1 MKKQPSVFD
10 IEARLRENKPTPPAD
25 QKQAILASLT
35 SIPQE
40 LPAAPAKK
48 SVNWKLV
55 STCCMLAVV
64 LVGAGAWFGRD
75 YLFGTQDKAINTSKD
90 LHYSAEED
98 LTNGKPTDPAATYAT
113 AASVPTTEAATT
125 LTPTMAMT
133 TAAMTTTIAGTWAD
147 AELVFPEGTHAVVGP
162 DGSISFETITG
173 GRDDITPVEP
183 SSPTDDPVAG
193 LLTAGEWC
201 DNKDYEF
208 FTNLFTDERWA
219 PYVELYGLAPVERY
233 VVTVADANGEPARSV
248 TVTLTD
254 ADGNALASA
263 VTDHT
268 GTAYI
273 FAMNKTIA
281 ERAAFV
287 TTESYDG
294 LGAPITETEAGLGAA
309 LVLPA
314 EKPTVLDLMFVIDT
328 TGSMWDELAYLQVEL
343 TDVVARVEAENP
355 DMTIRLSFNFYRDEG
370 DAYVVLPSAFTED
383 IGAALEFLAEQW
395 ADAGGDNP
403 EAVHTALENALYD
416 HEWSEHSVKL
426 LYFVLDA
433 PAHTEDPAV
442 LASLR
447 QSLPQFAAEGIRII
461 PVASSGVGPDC
472 EYFLRTCATLTGGT
486 YTFLTNHSGIG
497 GDHAEPM
504 IGQYAVRPL
513 NDLLVEITNRYCK

>member
-40 LPAAPAKK
+40 LPAVPAKK
-48 SVNWKLV
+48 RVNWKLV

-64 LVGAGAWFGRD
+64 LLGAGAWFGRD
-75 YLFGTQDKAINTSKD
+75 YLFGTTERAFNTSKD

-98 LTNGKPTDPAATYAT
+98 LTSGKPTDPAATYAT
-113 AASVPTTEAATT
+113 AASVTTGAATT
-125 LTPTMAMT
+125 LSPTMAMT
-133 TAAMTTTIAGTWAD
+133 TAALTAGTRAD
-147 AELVFPEGTHAVVGP
+147 AELVFPEGTITVLGREP
-162 DGSISFETITG
+162 GDTFEPTTG
-173 GRDDITPVEP
+173 ESDDVIEP
-183 SSPTDDPVAG
+183 SAPTVDPVAG

-268 GTAYI
+268 GTAYL

-287 TTESYDG
+287 TTETYDG

-343 TDVVARVEAENP
+343 ADVVARVEAENP

-383 IGAALEFLAEQW
+383 IGKALEFLAEQW

-426 LYFVLDA
+426 LFFVLDA

>member
-25 QKQAILASLT
+25 QKQAILASLAA
-35 SIPQE
+35 IPQE
-40 LPAAPAKK
+40 LPAHHAKRRM
-48 SVNWKLV
+48 NWKLV

-64 LVGAGAWFGRD
+64 LLGAGAWFGRD
-75 YLFGTQDKAINTSKD
+75 YLFGTKLETINTSKD
-90 LHYSAEED
+90 LLYSAEED
-98 LTNGKPTDPAATYAT
+98 LTDDKHSAPAATYAT
-113 AASVPTTEAATT
+113 TAATR
-125 LTPTMAMT
+125 TPTMAMT
-133 TAAMTTTIAGTWAD
+133 TAALTGEAWAD
-147 AELVFPEGTHAVVGP
+147 AELVFPEGSHAVVSP
-162 DGSISFETITG
+162 DGGISFETIPPG
-173 GRDDITPVEP
+173 APGDIAPVEP
-183 SSPTDDPVAG
+183 SSPTVDPVAG

-208 FTNLFTDERWA
+208 FTGLFTDERWA

-248 TVTLTD
+248 AVTLTD
-254 ADGNALASA
+254 ANGNALASA

-287 TTESYDG
+287 TAEGIDG
-294 LGAPITETEAGLGAA
+294 TGAPIAETEAGSGAS

-343 TDVVARVEAENP
+343 ADVVARVEAENP

-370 DAYVVLPSAFTED
+370 DAYVVLPSEFTED
-383 IGAALEFLAEQW
+383 TDKALAFLAEQW

-416 HEWSEHSVKL
+416 HAWSEHSVKL
-426 LYFVLDA
+426 LFFVLDA